1 MYQIFSGHDF
11 AEFQKLCNFMSV
23 NLDNSMMKHLKQ
35 KLIALLCVT
44 FAVVSAWA
52 NDSVVW
58 HHPVVGYTHSIVEVT
73 KVVLHAD
80 RTEVS
85 CHVHYPS
92 GYWIQI
98 LRTTELQTDGRNFPV
113 RDASGIPLG
122 ERYTM
127 PESDEVDFT
136 LTFDAV
142 PLGTVKMN
150 LVEPGG
156 WTVDNIRPE
165 DYRPEGMEDTYWRD
179 VRTGDWF
186 VGFSGDGVI
195 YDGKVWDVVSREERR
210 DGRGQWVIAY
220 GGEQLAV
227 EVGKE
232 KRGTRRITVGKE
244 PPVECSLITGAALP
258 DYPVEDLREGF
269 KDNGYRADDSV
280 TIVGWMKDMP
290 AEAWEK
296 GRSVEILRNN
306 IFMDKQESFV
316 AAMDSTGRFS
326 VRVPLVNTSEIY
338 IDIGR
343 KGINTVVE
351 PGETYFLLHDFSTG
365 HVLFMGEDV
374 RLQNELQ
381 THPPLYVDGYLR
393 KGQGTVD
400 EFRIQMEEKY
410 RHAVEELSRR
420 VEEHPNLSRRYR
432 YYMESFVLTGLGCSM
447 MQARFAVPG
456 WQLPEGYVDFVRT
469 KVWQRPPK
477 PYTLCQTF
485 STLMR
490 DYIDHSSEAKDKVRG
505 DVTFNAFESLQQ
517 RGEISM
523 TEEEVNTVEAY
534 QLTVRELQEKLNAEP
549 SDSLRQR
556 MVVEFGKSE
565 LSQRF
570 MSLVT
575 RFEDVLNEEI
585 LIDNV
590 DFWKEDAE
598 SVGCDSILCQIH
610 LARKLYGLIDN
621 MRKPLPDRMMA
632 KAEWGIRL
640 EGGWDIVSR
649 EQEKYVSIQN
659 RDLSDVSSLRSAE
672 DVKDVTGGE
681 ALLRKLTEPYR
692 GKLVL
697 LDIWGTWCGP
707 CKEALSHSHELFER
721 MRPYGVVFL
730 YLANRSAEDS
740 WKNVIKQYNVVGDN
754 VVHYNLPDDQQRAIE
769 QYLGVNCFPSYR
781 LIGVD
786 GHVLDVNADPRNL
799 DALEGLVKQL
809 VLSGQ

>member
-98 LRTTELQTDGRNFPV
+98 LGTAELQTDGRNFPV

-156 WTVDNIRPE
+156 WTVYNIRPE
-165 DYRPEGMEDTYWRD
+165 DYRPEGIEDTYWRD

-195 YDGKVWDVVSREERR
+195 YDGKVWDVVSRDERK

-244 PPVECSLITGAALP
+244 PAVECSLITGAALP

-280 TIVGWMKDMP
+280 TFVGWMKDMP

-410 RHAVEELSRR
+410 RHAVEGLSRR

-456 WQLPEGYVDFVRT
+456 WQLPEDYVDFVRT

-523 TEEEVNTVEAY
+523 TEEEVNAVEAY
-534 QLTVRELQEKLNAEP
+534 QLVVRDLQEKLNAEP

-585 LIDNV
+585 LIDNI

>member
-98 LRTTELQTDGRNFPV
+98 LRTTELQADGRNFPV
-113 RDASGIPLG
+113 RDASGISLG

-142 PLGTVKMN
+142 PLGTEKMN

-156 WTVDNIRPE
+156 WTVYNIRPE
-165 DYRPEGMEDTYWRD
+165 DYRSEGIEDTYWRD

-195 YDGKVWDVVSREERR
+195 YDGKVWSVVSRDERK

-244 PPVECSLITGAALP
+244 PAVECSLITGAALP
-258 DYPVEDLREGF
+258 DYPVGDLREGF

-280 TIVGWMKDMP
+280 TFVGWMKDMP

-306 IFMDKQESFV
+306 IFTDKQESFV

-374 RLQNELQ
+374 RFQNELQ

-400 EFRIQMEEKY
+400 EFRTQMEDKY

-420 VEEHPNLSRRYR
+420 VEAHPNLSRRYR
-432 YYMESFVLTGLGCSM
+432 YYMESFVLTGLGRSM

-456 WQLPEGYVDFVRT
+456 WQLPEDYVDFVRT

-523 TEEEVNTVEAY
+523 TEEEVNAVEAY
-534 QLTVRELQEKLNAEP
+534 QLVVRGLQEKLNAEP

-585 LIDNV
+585 LIDNI

-640 EGGWDIVSR
+640 EGGWEIVSR

-672 DVKDVTGGE
+672 GVKDVTGGE

-721 MRPYGVVFL
+721 IRPYGVVFL

>member
-98 LRTTELQTDGRNFPV
+98 LRTTELQADGRNFPV

-156 WTVDNIRPE
+156 WTVYNIRPE
-165 DYRPEGMEDTYWRD
+165 DYRSEGIEDTYWRD

-195 YDGKVWDVVSREERR
+195 YDGKVWDVVSRDERK

-244 PPVECSLITGAALP
+244 PAVECSLITGTALP
-258 DYPVEDLREGF
+258 DYPVGDLREGF

-280 TIVGWMKDMP
+280 TLMGWMKDMP

-306 IFMDKQESFV
+306 IFTDKQESFV

-343 KGINTVVE
+343 KGVNTVVE

-374 RLQNELQ
+374 RFQNELQ

-400 EFRIQMEEKY
+400 EFRTQMEDKY

-420 VEEHPNLSRRYR
+420 VEAHPNLSRRYR
-432 YYMESFVLTGLGCSM
+432 YYMESFVLTELGRSM

-456 WQLPEGYVDFVRT
+456 WQLPEDYVDFVRT

-505 DVTFNAFESLQQ
+505 DVTFNTFESLQQ

-523 TEEEVNTVEAY
+523 TEEEVNAVEAY
-534 QLTVRELQEKLNAEP
+534 QLVVRDLQEKLNAEP

-585 LIDNV
+585 LIDNI

-649 EQEKYVSIQN
+649 EQEKYVAIQN

-672 DVKDVTGGE
+672 YVKDVTGGE

-786 GHVLDVNADPRNL
+786 GHVFDVNADPRNL

>member
-156 WTVDNIRPE
+156 WTVYNIRPE

-232 KRGTRRITVGKE
+232 KCGTRCITVGKE

-306 IFMDKQESFV
+306 IFTDKQESFV

-381 THPPLYVDGYLR
+381 AHPLLYVDGYLR

-400 EFRIQMEEKY
+400 EFRTQMEEKY

-456 WQLPEGYVDFVRT
+456 WQLPEDYVDFVRT

-523 TEEEVNTVEAY
+523 TEEEVNTVESY
-534 QLTVRELQEKLNAEP
+534 QLTVRELQENLNAEP

-585 LIDNV
+585 LIDNI

>member
-156 WTVDNIRPE
+156 WTVYNIHPE
-165 DYRPEGMEDTYWRD
+165 DYRPEGIEDTYWRD

-244 PPVECSLITGAALP
+244 PPVECSLITGAALL

-432 YYMESFVLTGLGCSM
+432 YYMESFVLTGLGRSM
-447 MQARFAVPG
+447 MQARFAVPD
-456 WQLPEGYVDFVRT
+456 WQLPEDYVDFVRT

-585 LIDNV
+585 LIDNI

>member
-142 PLGTVKMN
+142 PLGTEKMN

-156 WTVDNIRPE
+156 WTVYNIRPE
-165 DYRPEGMEDTYWRD
+165 DYRSEGIEDTYWRD

-280 TIVGWMKDMP
+280 TFVGWMKDMP

-306 IFMDKQESFV
+306 IFTDKQESFV

-351 PGETYFLLHDFSTG
+351 PGGTYFLLHDFFTG

-381 THPPLYVDGYLR
+381 AHPLLYVDGYFR
-393 KGQGTVD
+393 KGQGAVD
-400 EFRIQMEEKY
+400 EFRTQMEEKY

-420 VEEHPNLSRRYR
+420 VEEHPNLSQRYR
-432 YYMESFVLTGLGCSM
+432 YFMESSALAGLGCSM

-456 WQLPEGYVDFVRT
+456 WQLPEDYVDFVRT
-469 KVWQRPPK
+469 KVWQRPPM

-490 DYIDHSSEAKDKVRG
+490 DYIGHSSEAKGQTRDNAV
-505 DVTFNAFESLQQ
+505 FNAFERLQ
-517 RGEISM
+517 RWGEISM

-534 QLTVRELQEKLNAEP
+534 QRAVKELQEKLNAEP
-549 SDSLRQR
+549 SDSLRRR
-556 MVVEFGKSE
+556 MVVEFGKSDLE
-565 LSQRF
+565 QRF
-570 MSLVT
+570 MPLFK
-575 RFEDVLNEEI
+575 RFEDVLSEEV
-585 LIDNV
+585 LSDNI

-598 SVGCDSILCQIH
+598 SVGCDSILYQIH

-632 KAEWGIRL
+632 KAKREIRL

-659 RDLSDVSSLRSAE
+659 RDLSDVSGLKSAE